1 MYDLIVKNIK
11 IYDGSGG
18 ESFIADVGI
27 KGERIEKIGSI
38 MDGIASPLIKSEARN
53 DKLINGEGLCLSPG
67 FVDIHS
73 HSDYYLLIDPLAQSK
88 VRQGVTTE
96 VGGNCGYS
104 ASPIFGSALDER
116 KKSYK
121 EQFGL
126 ELNWT
131 KLNGY
136 NKKIEENGISLN
148 YCQLIGHNTVRA
160 SVAGVV
166 DREPSPDEMKKM
178 ERIIEEAMD
187 DGAVGM
193 SVGFAY
199 TPSCFAKKEE
209 VANLCKIVAKRGG
222 IFTTHIRS
230 EGRTLIESIEEV
242 IDIARVS
249 GVRLQISHL
258 KTFGEE
264 NWGKLDEVFKL
275 IESAINEGIDIVCD
289 RYPYTAAN
297 TGLQAVLPD
306 WVFDGGKEKAIE
318 RLKDYKTRDK
328 IKTELLKKYPSNSYW
343 DSVMISQ
350 VVTDKNKETEGKSV
364 KKGAEIFK
372 KDVIDFL
379 FDILIE
385 ENLEVD
391 AIYFFMS
398 EDNMKRILKKDYVM
412 IGSDSGARS
421 TDGLLGLGLPHPRTF
436 GTFPRVLGKY
446 CRDEKLFDLPT
457 AIYKMTSYPC
467 KRIGIKD
474 RGLIKE
480 GYFADLVIFNP
491 DTISDTATYE
501 SPKNYPKGIE
511 YVIINGKIT
520 VNNGNHTGA
529 KAGRILIQNKNLMKP
544 QINTD

>member
-1 MYDLIVKNIK
+1 MYDLIIKNIK
-11 IYDGSGG
+11 IYDGSG
-18 ESFIADVGI
+18 EKPFIADVGI
-27 KGERIEKIGSI
+27 KGERIAKIGI
-38 MDGIASPLIKSEARN
+38 IGDEIASPPHLYIGVEARN
-53 DKLINGEGLCLSPG
+53 DKLINGESLCLSPG

-104 ASPIFGSALDER
+104 ASPISGSALEER
-116 KKSYK
+116 KKSYR

-131 KLNGY
+131 DLKGY

-160 SVAGVV
+160 SVAGIV
-166 DREPSPDEMKKM
+166 DREPSSGEMKKM

-187 DGAVGM
+187 EGAVGM

-209 VANLCKIVAKRGG
+209 VANLCKITAKRGG

-306 WVFDGGKEKAIE
+306 WVFDGGKEMAIE

-350 VVTDKNKETEGKSV
+350 VVTDKNKGVEGKRV
-364 KKGAEIFK
+364 REAWGKGHGARGKKG
-372 KDVIDFL
+372 DLLDFL

-391 AIYFFMS
+391 AIYFSMS

-436 GTFPRVLGKY
+436 GTFPRILGKY

-467 KRIGIKD
+467 KRIGIKN

-511 YVIINGKIT
+511 YVIVNGKIT

-529 KAGRILIQNKNLMKP
+529 KAGRILPHK
-544 QINTD
+544 

>member
-1 MYDLIVKNIK
+1 MYDLIIKSIK
-11 IYDGSGG
+11 IYDGNGG
-18 ESFIADVGI
+18 EPFVSDVGI
-27 KGERIEKIGSI
+27 KGDRIARIGSI
-38 MDGIASPLIKSEARN
+38 GDEIASPAHKTNAGGRN

-104 ASPIFGSALDER
+104 AAPIFGSPLEER

-131 KLNGY
+131 GLHEY
-136 NKKIEENGISLN
+136 NKKVEENGISLN
-148 YCQLIGHNTVRA
+148 YCQLIGHNTIRA
-160 SVAGVV
+160 SVMGVV
-166 DREPSPDEMKKM
+166 DRKPSSNEMKKM
-178 ERIIEEAMD
+178 EGIIEEAMD

-209 VANLCKIVAKRGG
+209 VANLCKVAATRGG
-222 IFTTHIRS
+222 IFTTHIRN

-242 IDIARVS
+242 IDIARAS

-264 NWGKLDEVFKL
+264 NWGKVDRVFEL
-275 IESAINEGIDIVCD
+275 IESAIDEGIDIACD

-306 WVFDGGKEKAIE
+306 WVFNGGREKAIE
-318 RLKDYKTRDK
+318 RLKDGKTRND
-328 IKTELLKKYPSNSYW
+328 IRDELLKRYSSAYW

-350 VVTDKNKETEGKSV
+350 VVTDKNKKIEGKSV
-364 KKGAEIFK
+364 KGGADIFQ
-372 KDVIDFL
+372 KDAIDFL

-385 ENLEVD
+385 ENFEVD
-391 AIYFFMS
+391 SIYFLMN
-398 EDNMKRILKKDYVM
+398 EDNMKKILKKDYVM
-412 IGSDSGARS
+412 VGSDSGARS
-421 TDGLLGLGLPHPRTF
+421 ADGALGEGLPHPRTF
-436 GTFPRVLGKY
+436 GTFPRILGRY

-457 AIYKMTSYPC
+457 AIYKMTSFPC

-474 RGLIKE
+474 RGIIKE
-480 GYFADLVIFNP
+480 GYFADIVIFNP
-491 DTISDTATYE
+491 DKISDTATYE
-501 SPKNYPKGIE
+501 SPKNYPIGIE
-511 YVIINGKIT
+511 YVIVNGRIT
-520 VNNGNHTGA
+520 VKSNEHTGI
-529 KAGRILIQNKNLMKP
+529 KAGRILTQNKNL
-544 QINTD
+544 I

>member
-1 MYDLIVKNIK
+1 MYDLIIKNVK

-18 ESFIADVGI
+18 KPFIADVGI

-53 DKLINGEGLCLSPG
+53 DKLINGEGLCISPG

-104 ASPIFGSALDER
+104 ASPIFGSALLER
-116 KKSYK
+116 RKSYK

-131 KLNGY
+131 DLKGY
-136 NKKIEENGISLN
+136 NKKIKENGISLN
-148 YCQLIGHNTVRA
+148 YCQLIGHNTIRA

-166 DREPSPDEMKKM
+166 DREPSSDEMKRM
-178 ERIIEEAMD
+178 ERIVEEAMD
-187 DGAVGM
+187 DGVVGM

-209 VANLCKIVAKRGG
+209 VANLCKIVAKKRGV
-222 IFTTHIRS
+222 FTTHIRS

-264 NWGKLDEVFKL
+264 NWRKLDRVFEI
-275 IESAINEGIDIVCD
+275 IESAINEGIDITCD

-297 TGLQAVLPD
+297 TGLQAILPD
-306 WVFDGGKEKAIE
+306 RVFDGGKEKAIE
-318 RLKDYKTRDK
+318 RLKNNKTRND
-328 IKTELLKKYPSNSYW
+328 IRDELLKKYPSNGYW

-364 KKGAEIFK
+364 KEAWVRSQESGVRRG
-372 KDVIDFL
+372 DLLDFL

-391 AIYFFMS
+391 AIYFSMS
-398 EDNMKRILKKDYVM
+398 EENMKRILKKDYVM

-421 TDGLLGLGLPHPRTF
+421 VNGALGAGLPHPRTF
-436 GTFPRVLGKY
+436 GTFPRILGKY
-446 CRDEKLFDLPT
+446 CRDENLFDLST
-457 AIYKMTSYPC
+457 AIYKMTSFPC

-474 RGLIKE
+474 RGLIKK

-491 DTISDTATYE
+491 VTISDTATYE
-501 SPKNYPKGIE
+501 SPKSYPIGIE
-511 YVIINGKIT
+511 YVIVNGKIT
-520 VNNGNHTGA
+520 VKDGEHTEA
-529 KAGRILIQNKNLMKP
+529 KAGSILRK
-544 QINTD
+544 

>member
-1 MYDLIVKNIK
+1 MYDLIIKNVK

-18 ESFIADVGI
+18 KPFIADVGI

-53 DKLINGEGLCLSPG
+53 DKLINGEGLCISPG

-104 ASPIFGSALDER
+104 ASPIFGSALLER
-116 KKSYK
+116 RKSYK

-131 KLNGY
+131 DLKGY
-136 NKKIEENGISLN
+136 NKKIKENGISLN
-148 YCQLIGHNTVRA
+148 YCQLIGHNTIRA

-166 DREPSPDEMKKM
+166 DREPSSDEMKRM
-178 ERIIEEAMD
+178 ERIVEEAMD
-187 DGAVGM
+187 DGVVGM

-209 VANLCKIVAKRGG
+209 VANLCKIVAKKRGV
-222 IFTTHIRS
+222 FTTHIRS

-264 NWGKLDEVFKL
+264 NWRKLDRVFEI
-275 IESAINEGIDIVCD
+275 IESAINEGIDITCD
-289 RYPYTAAN
+289 RYPYTATN
-297 TGLQAVLPD
+297 TGLQAILPD
-306 WVFDGGKEKAIE
+306 RVFDGGKEKAIE
-318 RLKDYKTRDK
+318 RLKNNKTRND
-328 IKTELLKKYPSNSYW
+328 IRDELLKKYPSNGYW

-364 KKGAEIFK
+364 KEAWVRSQESGVRRG
-372 KDVIDFL
+372 DLLDFL

-391 AIYFFMS
+391 AIYFSMS
-398 EDNMKRILKKDYVM
+398 EENMKRILKKDYVM

-421 TDGLLGLGLPHPRTF
+421 VNGALGAGLPHPRTF
-436 GTFPRVLGKY
+436 GTFPRILGKY
-446 CRDEKLFDLPT
+446 CRDENLFDLST
-457 AIYKMTSYPC
+457 AIYKMTSFPC

-474 RGLIKE
+474 RGLIKK

-491 DTISDTATYE
+491 VTISDTATYE
-501 SPKNYPKGIE
+501 SPKSYPIGIE
-511 YVIINGKIT
+511 YVIVNGKIT
-520 VNNGNHTGA
+520 VKDGEHTEA
-529 KAGRILIQNKNLMKP
+529 KAGSILRK
-544 QINTD
+544 

>member
-1 MYDLIVKNIK
+1 MYDLIIKNVK

-18 ESFIADVGI
+18 KPFIADVGI

-53 DKLINGEGLCLSPG
+53 DKLINGEGLCISPG

-104 ASPIFGSALDER
+104 ASPIFGSALLER
-116 KKSYK
+116 RKSYK

-131 KLNGY
+131 DLKGY
-136 NKKIEENGISLN
+136 NKKIKENGISLN
-148 YCQLIGHNTVRA
+148 YCQLIGHNTIRA

-166 DREPSPDEMKKM
+166 DREPSSDEMKRM
-178 ERIIEEAMD
+178 ERIVEEAMD
-187 DGAVGM
+187 DGVVGM

-209 VANLCKIVAKRGG
+209 VANLCKIVAKKRGV
-222 IFTTHIRS
+222 FTTHIRS

-264 NWGKLDEVFKL
+264 NWRKLDRVFEI
-275 IESAINEGIDIVCD
+275 IESAINEGIDITCD

-297 TGLQAVLPD
+297 TGLQAILPD
-306 WVFDGGKEKAIE
+306 RVFDGGKEKAIE
-318 RLKDYKTRDK
+318 RLKNNKTRND
-328 IKTELLKKYPSNSYW
+328 IRDELLKKYPSNGYW

-364 KKGAEIFK
+364 KEAWVRSQESGVRRG
-372 KDVIDFL
+372 DLLDFL

-391 AIYFFMS
+391 AIYFSMS
-398 EDNMKRILKKDYVM
+398 EENMKRILKKDYVM

-421 TDGLLGLGLPHPRTF
+421 VNGALGAGLPHPRTF
-436 GTFPRVLGKY
+436 GTFPRILGKY
-446 CRDEKLFDLPT
+446 CRDENLFDLST
-457 AIYKMTSYPC
+457 AIYKMTSFPC

-491 DTISDTATYE
+491 VTISDTATYE
-501 SPKNYPKGIE
+501 SPKSYPIGIE
-511 YVIINGKIT
+511 YVIVNGKIT
-520 VNNGNHTGA
+520 VKDGEHTEA
-529 KAGRILIQNKNLMKP
+529 KAGSILRK
-544 QINTD
+544 

>member
-1 MYDLIVKNIK
+1 MYDLIIKNVK

-18 ESFIADVGI
+18 KPFIADVGI

-53 DKLINGEGLCLSPG
+53 DKLINGEGLCISPG

-104 ASPIFGSALDER
+104 ASPIFGSALLER
-116 KKSYK
+116 RKSYK

-131 KLNGY
+131 DLKGY
-136 NKKIEENGISLN
+136 NKKIKENGISLN
-148 YCQLIGHNTVRA
+148 YCQLIGHNTIRA

-166 DREPSPDEMKKM
+166 DREPSSDEMKRM
-178 ERIIEEAMD
+178 ERIVEEAMD
-187 DGAVGM
+187 DGVVGM

-209 VANLCKIVAKRGG
+209 VANLCKIVAKKRGV
-222 IFTTHIRS
+222 FTTHIRS

-264 NWGKLDEVFKL
+264 NWRKLDRVFEI
-275 IESAINEGIDIVCD
+275 IESAINEGIDITCD

-297 TGLQAVLPD
+297 TGLQAILPD
-306 WVFDGGKEKAIE
+306 RVFDGGKEKAIE
-318 RLKDYKTRDK
+318 RLKNNKTRND
-328 IKTELLKKYPSNSYW
+328 IRDELLKKDPSNGYW

-350 VVTDKNKETEGKSV
+350 VVTDRNKEVEGKSV
-364 KKGAEIFK
+364 KEAWVRSQESGVRRG
-372 KDVIDFL
+372 DLLDFL

-391 AIYFFMS
+391 AIYFSMS
-398 EDNMKRILKKDYVM
+398 EENMKRILKKDYVM

-421 TDGLLGLGLPHPRTF
+421 VNGALGAGLPHPRTF
-436 GTFPRVLGKY
+436 GTFPRILGKY
-446 CRDEKLFDLPT
+446 CRDENLFDLST
-457 AIYKMTSYPC
+457 AIYKMTSFPC

-491 DTISDTATYE
+491 VTISDTATYE
-501 SPKNYPKGIE
+501 SPKSYPIGIE
-511 YVIINGKIT
+511 YVIVNGKIT
-520 VNNGNHTGA
+520 VKDGEHTEA
-529 KAGRILIQNKNLMKP
+529 KAGSILRK
-544 QINTD
+544 

>member
-1 MYDLIVKNIK
+1 MYDLIIKNIK

-27 KGERIEKIGSI
+27 KGDKIAKIGVVNS
-38 MDGIASPLIKSEARN
+38 
-53 DKLINGEGLCLSPG
+53 KLQTPNAELRGEGLCLSPG

-104 ASPIFGSALDER
+104 ASPIFGSPLLER
-116 KKSYK
+116 GKSYK

-126 ELNWT
+126 DLNWT
-131 KLNGY
+131 DIKGY
-136 NKKIEENGISLN
+136 SEKIEENGISLN
-148 YCQLIGHNTVRA
+148 YCQLIGHNTIRA
-160 SVAGVV
+160 SVMGVV
-166 DREPSPDEMKKM
+166 DREPSLVEMKKM
-178 ERIIEEAMD
+178 EKIIEEAMD
-187 DGAVGM
+187 EGAVGM

-199 TPSCFAKKEE
+199 TPSCFAKKDE

-264 NWGKLDEVFKL
+264 NWGKLDRVFEL
-275 IESAINEGIDIVCD
+275 IESAVDDGIDITCD

-318 RLKDYKTRDK
+318 RLKDSKARTD
-328 IKTELLKKYPSNSYW
+328 IMDDLLKKHPSDGYW

-350 VVTDKNKETEGKSV
+350 VVTDKNKSVEGKSV
-364 KKGAEIFK
+364 KEAWDMGRGTLGK
-372 KDVIDFL
+372 KRGILDFI

-385 ENLEVD
+385 ENMEVD
-391 AIYFFMS
+391 AIYFSMN
-398 EDNMKRILKKDYVM
+398 EDNMKKILKKDYVM

-421 TDGLLGLGLPHPRTF
+421 IDGVLGLGLPHPRTF

-457 AIYKMTSYPC
+457 AIYKMTSFPC

-474 RGLIKE
+474 RGIIKE

-491 DTISDTATYE
+491 DAISDTTTYK

-511 YVIINGKIT
+511 YVIINGNIT
-520 VNNGNHTGA
+520 VKDGEHTRVKG
-529 KAGRILIQNKNLMKP
+529 GRILKR
-544 QINTD
+544 

>member
-1 MYDLIVKNIK
+1 MYDLIIKNIK

-18 ESFIADVGI
+18 EPFIADVGI
-27 KGERIEKIGSI
+27 KGDKIVKIGSI
-38 MDGIASPLIKSEARN
+38 VDGIASPLIKSEARN

-104 ASPIFGSALDER
+104 ASPILGSTLDER

-136 NKKIEENGISLN
+136 SKKIEEKGISLN

-160 SVAGVV
+160 SAMGVV

-264 NWGKLDEVFKL
+264 NWGKLDEVFKI
-275 IESAINEGIDIVCD
+275 IESAINEGIDITCD

-350 VVTDKNKETEGKSV
+350 VVTDKNKKVEGKSV
-364 KKGAEIFK
+364 REGADIFK
-372 KDVIDFL
+372 KNTIDFL

-385 ENLEVD
+385 EGLEVD
-391 AIYFFMS
+391 AIYFSMS

-520 VNNGNHTGA
+520 VNKGNHTGA
-529 KAGRILIQNKNLMKP
+529 KAGRILPQGKNMV
-544 QINTD
+544 

>member
-1 MYDLIVKNIK
+1 MYDLIIKNIK
-11 IYDGSGG
+11 TYDGSGG
-18 ESFIADVGI
+18 APFVSDVGI
-27 KGERIEKIGSI
+27 KGDRIVKIGT
-38 MDGIASPLIKSEARN
+38 IKKACQPSAVSHQPEI
-53 DKLINGEGLCLSPG
+53 INRSGLCLSPG

-104 ASPIFGSALDER
+104 ASPIFGSPLEER
-116 KKSYK
+116 RKSYK

-126 ELNWT
+126 DLSWT
-131 KLNGY
+131 DLKGY
-136 NKKIEENGISLN
+136 IERIEKGGISLN
-148 YCQLIGHNTVRA
+148 YCQLAGHNTIRA

-166 DREPSPDEMKKM
+166 DREPSPDEMERM
-178 ERIIEEAMD
+178 ERIVEKAMD

-199 TPSCFAKKEE
+199 TPSCFAKKDELS
-209 VANLCKIVAKRGG
+209 NLCKIVAKRGG

-230 EGRTLIESIEEV
+230 EGRNLIESIEEV
-242 IDIARVS
+242 ISIARVS

-264 NWGKLDEVFKL
+264 NWVKLDRVFDL
-275 IESAINEGIDIVCD
+275 IESAADEGIDIACD

-297 TGLQAVLPD
+297 TGLQAVLPE

-318 RLKDYKTRDK
+318 RLKNNRARKDIRN
-328 IKTELLKKYPSNSYW
+328 ELLKKYPSNGYW

-350 VVTDKNKETEGKSV
+350 VVTDKNKDAEGKTV
-364 KKGAEIFK
+364 KEGADIYK
-372 KDVIDFL
+372 KDTIDFL

-391 AIYFFMS
+391 AIYFSMN
-398 EDNMKRILKKDYVM
+398 EENMKRILKKDYVM

-421 TDGLLGLGLPHPRTF
+421 TDGLLGAGLPHPRTF
-436 GTFPRVLGKY
+436 GTFPKVLGRCCK
-446 CRDEKLFDLPT
+446 DEKLFDLST
-457 AIYKMTSYPC
+457 AIYKMTSFPC
-467 KRIGIKD
+467 KRIGIKN

-480 GYFADLVIFNP
+480 GYFADLVIFNS

-501 SPKNYPKGIE
+501 FPKSYPTGIE
-511 YVIINGKIT
+511 YVIVNGRITVKNGK
-520 VNNGNHTGA
+520 HTEA
-529 KAGRILIQNKNLMKP
+529 KAGRVLRR
-544 QINTD
+544 D

>member
-1 MYDLIVKNIK
+1 MYDLIIKNIK

-18 ESFIADVGI
+18 EPFISDVGI
-27 KGERIEKIGSI
+27 KGDKIEKIGSI

-104 ASPIFGSALDER
+104 ASPIFGSPLLER
-116 KKSYK
+116 GKSYK

-126 ELNWT
+126 DLNWT
-131 KLNGY
+131 DIKGY
-136 NKKIEENGISLN
+136 SEKIEENGISLN

-350 VVTDKNKETEGKSV
+350 GVTAKNKETEGKSV

-391 AIYFFMS
+391 AIYFSMS

-529 KAGRILIQNKNLMKP
+529 KAGRILIQNK
-544 QINTD
+544 T

>member
-1 MYDLIVKNIK
+1 MYDLIIKNIK

-18 ESFIADVGI
+18 EPFVSDVGI
-27 KGERIEKIGSI
+27 KGDRLEKVGSI
-38 MDGIASPLIKSEARN
+38 GVGARN

-104 ASPIFGSALDER
+104 AAPIFGSPLLER

-126 ELNWT
+126 DLNWT
-131 KLNGY
+131 KLKGY
-136 NKKIEENGISLN
+136 NKKIKENGISLN
-148 YCQLIGHNTVRA
+148 YCQLIGHNTIRA

-166 DREPSPDEMKKM
+166 DREPSSDEMKKM
-178 ERIIEEAMD
+178 ERIVEEAMD

-242 IDIARVS
+242 IDISRVS

-264 NWGKLDEVFKL
+264 NWGKLDKVFEL
-275 IESAINEGIDIVCD
+275 IESAIDNGIDIACD

-306 WVFDGGKEKAIE
+306 WVFNGGKEKAIE
-318 RLKDYKTRDK
+318 RLKNNKTRND
-328 IKTELLKKYPSNSYW
+328 IRDELLKKYPSNGYW

-364 KKGAEIFK
+364 KEAWVKGQGSGVRK
-372 KDVIDFL
+372 GDLLDFL

-391 AIYFFMS
+391 AIYFSMS
-398 EDNMKRILKKDYVM
+398 EENMKRILKKDYVM
-412 IGSDSGARS
+412 VGSDSGARS
-421 TDGLLGLGLPHPRTF
+421 IDGVLGAGLPHPRTF

-446 CRDEKLFDLPT
+446 CRDEKLFDLPA
-457 AIYKMTSYPC
+457 AIYKMTSFPC

-474 RGLIKE
+474 RGMIKE
-480 GYFADLVIFNP
+480 GCFADLVIFNP
-491 DTISDTATYE
+491 DTISNTATYE

-511 YVIINGKIT
+511 YVIVNGIIT
-520 VNNGNHTGA
+520 VKNGEHTGT
-529 KAGRILIQNKNLMKP
+529 KAGRILMHKK
-544 QINTD
+544 

>member
-1 MYDLIVKNIK
+1 MYDLIIKNIK

-18 ESFIADVGI
+18 EPFIADVGI
-27 KGERIEKIGSI
+27 KGDKIVKIGSI
-38 MDGIASPLIKSEARN
+38 VDGIASPLIKSEARN

-131 KLNGY
+131 KLDGY
-136 NKKIEENGISLN
+136 SKKIEEKGISLN

-187 DGAVGM
+187 EGAVGM

-242 IDIARVS
+242 IDIAKVS

-275 IESAINEGIDIVCD
+275 IESAIEDGIDITCD

-306 WVFDGGKEKAIE
+306 WVFNGGKEKAIE

-391 AIYFFMS
+391 AIYFSMS

-446 CRDEKLFDLPT
+446 CRDEKLFDLPA

-520 VNNGNHTGA
+520 VNKGNHTGA
-529 KAGRILIQNKNLMKP
+529 KAGRILPQGKNMV
-544 QINTD
+544 

>member
-1 MYDLIVKNIK
+1 MYDLIIKNIK

-18 ESFIADVGI
+18 EPFVSDVGI
-27 KGERIEKIGSI
+27 KGDRIEKIGSI
-38 MDGIASPLIKSEARN
+38 MDEIASASPRN

-104 ASPIFGSALDER
+104 ASPIFGSPLLER

-126 ELNWT
+126 DLNWT
-131 KLNGY
+131 KLKGY

-166 DREPSPDEMKKM
+166 DRKPSSDEMKEM
-178 ERIIEEAMD
+178 ERIVEEAMNE
-187 DGAVGM
+187 GAVGM

-209 VANLCKIVAKRGG
+209 VANLCKIVAKKRGV
-222 IFTTHIRS
+222 FTTHIRS
-230 EGRTLIESIEEV
+230 EGRNLIESIEEV

-264 NWGKLDEVFKL
+264 NWGKLDKVFEL
-275 IESAINEGIDIVCD
+275 IKSAIDDGIDIACD

-306 WVFDGGKEKAIE
+306 WVFNGGKEKAIE
-318 RLKDYKTRDK
+318 RLKNNKTRND
-328 IKTELLKKYPSNSYW
+328 IRDELSKKYPSNGYW

-350 VVTDKNKETEGKSV
+350 VVTDKNKETEGKKV
-364 KKGAEIFK
+364 REAWGKGQGARGRK
-372 KDVIDFL
+372 GDLLDFL
-379 FDILIE
+379 FDLLIE

-391 AIYFFMS
+391 AIYFSMS

-421 TDGLLGLGLPHPRTF
+421 TDGVLGLGLPHPRTF

-457 AIYKMTSYPC
+457 AIYKMTSFPC

-474 RGLIKE
+474 RGVIKE
-480 GYFADLVIFNP
+480 GCFADLVIFNP
-491 DTISDTATYE
+491 DTISDIATYE

-511 YVIINGKIT
+511 YVIVNGKIT
-520 VNNGNHTGA
+520 VKDGEHSGA
-529 KAGRILIQNKNLMKP
+529 KAGSVLKKG
-544 QINTD
+544 

>member
-1 MYDLIVKNIK
+1 MYDLIIKNIK

-18 ESFIADVGI
+18 EPFIADVGI
-27 KGERIEKIGSI
+27 KGDKIAKIGVVNSKLQT
-38 MDGIASPLIKSEARN
+38 PNSELR
-53 DKLINGEGLCLSPG
+53 GEGLCLSPG

-104 ASPIFGSALDER
+104 ASPIFGSPLLER
-116 KKSYK
+116 GKSYK
-121 EQFGL
+121 EQFVL
-126 ELNWT
+126 DLNWT
-131 KLNGY
+131 DIKGY
-136 NKKIEENGISLN
+136 SEKIEENGISLN
-148 YCQLIGHNTVRA
+148 YCQLIGHNTIRA
-160 SVAGVV
+160 SVMGVV
-166 DREPSPDEMKKM
+166 DREPSLVEMKKM
-178 ERIIEEAMD
+178 EKIIEEAMD
-187 DGAVGM
+187 EGAVGM

-199 TPSCFAKKEE
+199 TPSCFAKKDE

-328 IKTELLKKYPSNSYW
+328 ITTELLKKYPSNSYW

-391 AIYFFMS
+391 AIYFSMS

>member
-1 MYDLIVKNIK
+1 MYDLIIKNIK

-18 ESFIADVGI
+18 EPFIADVGI
-27 KGERIEKIGSI
+27 KGDKIAKIGI
-38 MDGIASPLIKSEARN
+38 IGDEIASPFNKLRARN

-104 ASPIFGSALDER
+104 AAPIFGSALEER
-116 KKSYK
+116 RKSYK

-126 ELNWT
+126 DLNWT
-131 KLNGY
+131 DLNEY

-148 YCQLIGHNTVRA
+148 YCQLIGHNTIRA
-160 SVAGVV
+160 SVAGVI
-166 DREPSPDEMKKM
+166 DREPSSDEMKKM
-178 ERIIEEAMD
+178 ERIVEETMD

-209 VANLCKIVAKRGG
+209 VANLCKIAAKRGG

-230 EGRTLIESIEEV
+230 EGRNLIESIEEV
-242 IDIARVS
+242 IDITRVS

-264 NWGKLDEVFKL
+264 NWGKLDKVFEL
-275 IESAINEGIDIVCD
+275 IESAIDDGIDIACD
-289 RYPYTAAN
+289 RYPYNAAN

-306 WVFDGGKEKAIE
+306 WVFNGGKEKAIE
-318 RLKDYKTRDK
+318 RLKNNKTRND
-328 IKTELLKKYPSNSYW
+328 IRDELLKKDPSNGYW

-350 VVTDKNKETEGKSV
+350 VVTDRNKEVEGKSV
-364 KKGAEIFK
+364 KEAWVRSQESGVRRG
-372 KDVIDFL
+372 DLLDFL

-391 AIYFFMS
+391 AIYFSMS
-398 EDNMKRILKKDYVM
+398 EENMKRILKKDYVM

-421 TDGLLGLGLPHPRTF
+421 TDGALGLGLPHPRTF

-446 CRDEKLFDLPT
+446 CRDEKLFDLST
-457 AIYKMTSYPC
+457 AIYKMTSFPC

-491 DTISDTATYE
+491 VTISDTATYE
-501 SPKNYPKGIE
+501 SPKSYPIGIE
-511 YVIINGKIT
+511 YVIVNGRIT
-520 VNNGNHTGA
+520 VKDGEHTET
-529 KAGRILIQNKNLMKP
+529 KAGSILRK
-544 QINTD
+544 